1 MVERDKQTDRPT
13 DRNIETER
21 RLFSSHVLCV
31 GVVVFVLLLLLLLFC
46 VGVFV
51 WVFFLTSCDR

>member
-31 GVVVFVLLLLLLLFC
+31 GVVVVLC
-46 VGVFV
+46 VCVCVCVFV
-51 WVFFLTSCDR
+51 CVFSHIL